1 MDQEKWMEDAM
12 EKYEKPLLQYAYN
25 IVKNRECAREIVQ
38 ETFLK
43 LFKQEQTKVSDY
55 LSKWLF
61 TVCRNHALTTSAKE
75 RKYVYIEENDFEKTT
90 ETYSV
95 DADFNMY
102 GLREMLM
109 KHLGKLSKKQHDV
122 IRARYWGNLSYKQIA
137 EQFKLSVENVGFILS
152 KSIKKLRMRM
162 NAEDSL
168 ENLLISLM

>member
-1 MDQEKWMEDAM
+1 
-12 EKYEKPLLQYAYN
+12 
-25 IVKNRECAREIVQ
+25 
-38 ETFLK
+38 
-43 LFKQEQTKVSDY
+43 
-55 LSKWLF
+55 
-61 TVCRNHALTTSAKE
+61 
-75 RKYVYIEENDFEKTT
+75 
-90 ETYSV
+90 
-95 DADFNMY
+95 
-102 GLREMLM
+102 MLM